1 VRRGEAVLL
10 GTASVVFLA
19 GCALAGLG
27 LAETG
32 TTQDIWTNV
41 WFDFGMPLLV
51 LAIAMGVHAVA
62 MVHVRT
68 LPPAANGGGPNGE
81 IPGALRVAGAP
92 APGRLA
98 RVPVGCDA
106 RGRLGCET
114 TTARS
119 SRLVAQRLSERPA
132 AD

>member
-1 VRRGEAVLL
+1 MRRGEAVLL

-51 LAIAMGVHAVA
+51 LAIAMGVHAAA
-62 MVHVRT
+62 MAHRRT
-68 LPPAANGGGPNGE
+68 LPPAANGSGGPNRE
-81 IPGALRVAGAP
+81 IPGALPVAGAP
-92 APGRLA
+92 TPGRLA

-114 TTARS
+114 TSARS
-119 SRLVAQRLSERPA
+119 RLGRVL
-132 AD
+132 